1 MCSKQYRMAAMT
13 CQRSA
18 AIDCGPIGWGWGA
31 CYNALVPL
39 IIDGWQMAQTYVAL
53 DLELTGLDRQR
64 DEITEIGLVLF
75 RDGEAIETL
84 SSFVHT
90 ERRISLKIEQ
100 LSGITQQDVRHA
112 PALEELRGQIL
123 RFVRSHPIVGHNIE
137 NDLAFLRKQGLILN
151 NLALDT
157 FELATILLPNA
168 QNYALGTLAEL
179 LGVELQKAHR
189 ALDDALATQQV
200 FSSLVARLHAWD
212 LDTLEE
218 LVRLA
223 RLTGWPILT
232 VLRDVLQ
239 ERQAR
244 ERSLLTDTQIRPQQ
258 TATMLRR
265 QPEWPTLEPV
275 SEPMPVDA
283 DALSMLISAGGP
295 FEAQMPNYEQR
306 PQQIEMLR
314 VVCEALNI
322 PSHLLVEAGT
332 GTGKSLAY
340 LLPAVRFA
348 VLNGQRVVISSN
360 TINLQDQLY
369 TKDLPDLQRI
379 VQEPFRCALLKGRNN
394 YICMRRLAAFRRSRQ
409 LTVDQVRVLAKI
421 LAWLPQTDSGDR
433 SELLLIGEEQAAWS
447 QVQSTP
453 ETCLG
458 EGCPYL
464 RAGDCFFYRARGRA
478 ERAHIVVI
486 NHALLLADLNTES
499 RVLPEYNYLI
509 IDEAHH
515 LEEQATSQF
524 GLEIGRQDVYAF
536 MNGLVHADPESP
548 GGLLS
553 EVPGIFRQESIVE
566 ALRERV
572 TKLLESI
579 ARHTE
584 AGQRHLYEL
593 FNVISAFLTEHDANA
608 KRPQNDYDQTM
619 RLTSGLR
626 AQPGWSAVEI
636 AWENLATDLR
646 PALRELEQVAKL
658 IDGLGGQPDTERD
671 ELSMALR
678 TQLAH
683 GTEMVLGLE
692 KLLLD
697 PDEGGI
703 YWIST
708 ARRTAEIVL
717 HSAPLH
723 VGDTLQERLFS
734 EKACVILTSATLRTN
749 NNFDYIKE
757 RLGLDELLEVA
768 LDSPFD
774 YKSAV
779 LLYVPKDIP
788 EPNEPYYQRT
798 VEQAIIDLVRAT
810 EGRAL
815 VLFTSNSQLQ
825 ATYRASQGV
834 LDRDGIIVY
843 GQGIDGSRR
852 QILENFR
859 NTPNSV
865 LMGTRSF
872 WEGIDVMGEALSCLV
887 ITRLPFAVPS
897 DPIILA
903 RAETFDNPFDQY
915 YLPDTI
921 LRFRQGFGRLI
932 RSKEDYG
939 IVVVLDKRIITK
951 SYGQTILRSLP
962 GCTARQ
968 GPLATLP
975 ELARRWLNP
984 SLRQNNGQS

>member
-1 MCSKQYRMAAMT
+1 MS
-13 CQRSA
+13 
-18 AIDCGPIGWGWGA
+18 
-31 CYNALVPL
+31 
-39 IIDGWQMAQTYVAL
+39 QTYVAL

-64 DEITEIGLVLF
+64 DEITEIGMVLF
-75 RDGEAIETL
+75 RDGEVLETF

-90 ERRISLKIEQ
+90 DRRISFKIEQ
-100 LSGITQQDVRHA
+100 LSGISQEDVRHA
-112 PALEELRGQIL
+112 PTLGELRGQVL
-123 RFVRSHPIVGHNIE
+123 NFVRNHPIVGHSIE
-137 NDLAFLRKQGLILN
+137 TDLHYMRKQGLPLN

-157 FELATILLPNA
+157 FELATILLPA
-168 QNYALGTLAEL
+168 APNYALGTLAEM
-179 LGVELQKAHR
+179 LGVPLNDAHR
-189 ALDDALATQQV
+189 ALADATATKDL
-200 FSSLVARLHAWD
+200 FSTLVIRLQAWD
-212 LDTLEE
+212 LSTLEE
-218 LVRLA
+218 ITRLA
-223 RLTGWPILT
+223 RATGWPMLT

-244 ERSLLTDTQIRPQQ
+244 ERSLLTGSADGIHQQ
-258 TATMLRR
+258 HTVLRR
-265 QPEWPTLEPV
+265 EPEWPPLEPV
-275 SEPMPVDA
+275 PTPTELDA
-283 DALSMLISAGGP
+283 NELAALISAGGP
-295 FEAQMPNYEQR
+295 FEAHMPNYEFR
-306 PQQIEMLR
+306 PQQVEMLR
-314 VVCEALNI
+314 AVCEALSI

-340 LLPAVRFA
+340 LLPAIRFA
-348 VLNGQRVVISSN
+348 VQNGRRVLISSN

-369 TKDLPDLQRI
+369 NKDLPDLQRI
-379 VQEPFRCALLKGRNN
+379 LPDQFHSALLKGRAN
-394 YICMRRLAAFRRSRQ
+394 YICMRRLAAFRRARQ
-409 LTVDQVRVLAKI
+409 MNVDDVRTLAKI
-421 LAWLPQTDSGDR
+421 LAWLPQTESGDR
-433 SELLLIGEEQAAWS
+433 TELLLIGDEQGAWS

-458 EGCPYL
+458 ERCPYH
-464 RAGDCFFYRARGRA
+464 RTGDCFFYRARGRA
-478 ERAHIVVI
+478 ERAHIVIV
-486 NHALLLADLNTES
+486 NHALLLTDLQMEG
-499 RVLPEYNYLI
+499 RLLPAYDYVI

-524 GLEIGRQDVYAF
+524 GLDIGRQDVYSF
-536 MNGLVHADPESP
+536 LNGLMHSGEDTP

-553 EVPGIFRQESIVE
+553 MVPGLMRQETVPQGV
-566 ALRERV
+566 RDRV
-572 TKLLESI
+572 TDLLSGI
-579 ARHTE
+579 SQHIE
-584 AGQRHLYEL
+584 AAERRLYEL
-593 FNVISAFLTEHDANA
+593 FNLIIEFLKEHEAGNG
-608 KRPQNDYDQTM
+608 RTQNDYDQTT
-619 RLTSGLR
+619 RVTAGLR

-636 AWENLATDLR
+636 GWENLAEELR
-646 PALRELEQVAKL
+646 PALRSLEQIIKL
-658 IDGLGGQPDTERD
+658 IDAVEGPPSPDRE
-671 ELSMALR
+671 ELSMALH
-678 TQLAH
+678 TQH
-683 GTEMVLGLE
+683 SQGLE
-692 KLLLD
+692 LLD
-697 PDEGGI
+697 GLDKILLSPADEDI

-708 ARRTAEIVL
+708 ARRTQEVAL

-723 VGDTLQERLFS
+723 VGDLLQERLF
-734 EKACVILTSATLRTN
+734 EDKACVILTSATLTTN

-757 RLGLDELLEVA
+757 RLGLSDVMQVA

-774 YKSAV
+774 YQSAV

-798 VEQAIIDLVRAT
+798 VEQSLIDLVRAT

-834 LDRDGIIVY
+834 LDRDGIVVF

-872 WEGIDVMGEALSCLV
+872 WEGIDVMGEALSCLA

-903 RAETFDNPFDQY
+903 RAETFDDAFNQY

-932 RSKEDYG
+932 RSKDDFG

-951 SYGQTILRSLP
+951 PYGKTILRSLP

-968 GPLATLP
+968 GPIASLP

-984 SLRQNNGQS
+984 TLRAVSDPKASR

>member
-1 MCSKQYRMAAMT
+1 
-13 CQRSA
+13 
-18 AIDCGPIGWGWGA
+18 
-31 CYNALVPL
+31 
-39 IIDGWQMAQTYVAL
+39 MAQTYVAL

-64 DEITEIGLVLF
+64 DQVTEIGLVLF
-75 RDGEAIETL
+75 RDGEVLETY

-90 ERRISLKIEQ
+90 DRRISLKIEQ
-100 LSGITQQDVRHA
+100 LSGITQEDVRRA
-112 PALEELRGQIL
+112 PALEELRGPIL

-137 NDLAFLRKQGLILN
+137 NDLLFLRKQGLVLN
-151 NLALDT
+151 NLPLDT

-168 QNYALGTLAEL
+168 QNYALGTLAEM
-179 LGVELQKAHR
+179 LGIELQDAHR
-189 ALDDALATQQV
+189 ALADAVATQQV
-200 FSSLVARLHAWD
+200 FSSLVDRLHAWD

-223 RLTGWPILT
+223 RLTGWPMLT

-239 ERQAR
+239 DRQAR
-244 ERSLLTDTQIRPQQ
+244 ERSLLTGAPPSARRE
-258 TATMLRR
+258 TALRR
-265 QPEWPTLEPV
+265 EADWPPLEPV
-275 SEPMPVDA
+275 AEPLPIDA
-283 DALSMLISAGGP
+283 DELAALISDGGP
-295 FEAQMPNYEQR
+295 FHAQMPNYEYR
-306 PQQIEMLR
+306 PQQVEMLR

-340 LLPAVRFA
+340 LLPAMRFA
-348 VLNGQRVVISSN
+348 VQNGHRVVISSN
-360 TINLQDQLY
+360 TINLQDQLH

-379 VQEPFRCALLKGRNN
+379 LQESFHYALLKGRNN

-409 LTVDQVRVLAKI
+409 LTVDEVRVLAKI
-421 LAWLPQTDSGDR
+421 LAWLPQTGSGDR
-433 SELLLIGEEQAAWS
+433 SELLLIGEEQVAWS

-458 EGCPYL
+458 EGCPYN
-464 RAGDCFFYRARGRA
+464 RAGDCFFYRARSRA
-478 ERAHIVVI
+478 ERAHIIVI
-486 NHALLLADLNTES
+486 NHALMLADLNMEN
-499 RVLPEYNYLI
+499 RVLPEYDYLI

-536 MNGLVHADPESP
+536 INGLVHADPESP

-553 EVPGIFRQESIVE
+553 QVPGIFREETVPE

-572 TKLLESI
+572 TGLLESI
-579 ARHTE
+579 
-584 AGQRHLYEL
+584 GQHAEVGERHLYEL
-593 FNVISAFLTEHDANA
+593 FNAIGAFVVEHDATPQRA
-608 KRPQNDYDQTM
+608 QNDYDQTM

-626 AQPGWSAVEI
+626 AQPAWSAVEI
-636 AWENLATDLR
+636 AWDNLAADLR
-646 PALRELEQVAKL
+646 PMLRELEQVSKL
-658 IDGLGGQPDTERD
+658 VDGLSTPSTPERE

-678 TQLAH
+678 TQLVRGAELV
-683 GTEMVLGLE
+683 TGLE
-692 KLLLD
+692 RLLLA

-734 EKACVILTSATLRTN
+734 QKACVILTSATLRTN
-749 NNFDYIKE
+749 NSFEYIKE
-757 RLGLDELLEVA
+757 RLGLDDVLQVA
-768 LDSPFD
+768 VDSPFD

-798 VEQAIIDLVRAT
+798 VEQAIVELVRAT

-859 NTPNSV
+859 NTPNAV

-968 GPLATLP
+968 GPLSTLP

-984 SLRQNNGQS
+984 SLRQGGGQS